1 MWDVEEPT
9 FLIILSRKKE
19 MRQNRKR
26 NRKNLWR
33 HCWPTV
39 DTIPQLSSL
48 QVHNYS
54 YFLYDYIYTKGW
66 NFSHFTYNV
75 SFIDKNLIVRINK
88 LTGKQLI
95 ILQKSKPWNIYY
107 LKKFNKTFIMIKLG
121 QGQLTVKRSYF
132 RLG

>member
-1 MWDVEEPT
+1 MLAFLKVSSKTKLRNNPVKTKFFLWDVEEPT

-33 HCWPTV
+33 HYWPTV

-48 QVHNYS
+48 QVQTYS
-54 YFLYDYIYTKGW
+54 YLLYDYMYTKGL
-66 NFSHFTYNV
+66 NFIHFTYNV

-88 LTGKQLI
+88 LTGKQKI
-95 ILQKSKPWNIYY
+95 ILKKSKPWNICI
-107 LKKFNKTFIMIKLG
+107 LFEKI
-121 QGQLTVKRSYF
+121 
-132 RLG
+132 